1 MTMIQI
7 AEIYPDFL
15 YTFISQY
22 GVNEWDDAYDK
33 LTDIEFLENFFSD
46 NENDLL
52 YGYYQGRVSNVTDAA
67 LLTIR
72 LARDFFENILLC
84 CEQGGSL
91 DCLFKNLDNRSSY
104 PALLLSSKTKN
115 MDKCDWLRVYGIRID
130 NSLYT
135 ITGGTIKL
143 THFME
148 DREHTQEEYIK
159 LGRYKMFLSGESIF
173 DSDSLLEF
181 IESN

>member
-52 YGYYQGRVSNVTDAA
+52 YGYYQGRVSNVTDAL
-67 LLTIR
+67 LLTIYFLVVNEEEVWIVCLKIWIINLLIR
-72 LARDFFENILLC
+72 LFYYR
-84 CEQGGSL
+84 Q
-91 DCLFKNLDNRSSY
+91 KR
-104 PALLLSSKTKN
+104 K
-115 MDKCDWLRVYGIRID
+115 MRI
-130 NSLYT
+130 SV
-135 ITGGTIKL
+135 IG
-143 THFME
+143 
-148 DREHTQEEYIK
+148 
-159 LGRYKMFLSGESIF
+159 
-173 DSDSLLEF
+173 
-181 IESN
+181 